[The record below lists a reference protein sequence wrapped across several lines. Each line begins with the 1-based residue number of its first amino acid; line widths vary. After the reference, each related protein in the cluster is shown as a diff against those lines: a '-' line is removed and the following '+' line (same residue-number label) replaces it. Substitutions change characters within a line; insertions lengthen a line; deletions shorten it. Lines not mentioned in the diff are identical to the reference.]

1 MVQSFFVSK
10 KYRFL
15 VDTLPVKKS
24 IVNVCDGILSHLG
37 SGYNLQRFNEA
48 PSTYPT
54 IFRHLKIVLYQLT
67 LFTKIKLANLAN
79 FPSFD
84 PNHIV
89 QCTRQVGS
97 IFYVIWIFFFHLILE
112 VSEKLQIN
120 PNLHHHL
127 CKPTKPIEKLKIL
140 VFLNQKHGFFGQNWF
155 FVAIFC

>member
-37 SGYNLQRFNEA
+37 SGSNLQRFNEA

-89 QCTRQVGS
+89 QMYQAG
-97 IFYVIWIFFFHLILE
+97 WINFLCDLDFFFSFDLRSLG
-112 VSEKLQIN
+112 KA
-120 PNLHHHL
+120 PN
-127 CKPTKPIEKLKIL
+127 
-140 VFLNQKHGFFGQNWF
+140 QS
-155 FVAIFC
+155 